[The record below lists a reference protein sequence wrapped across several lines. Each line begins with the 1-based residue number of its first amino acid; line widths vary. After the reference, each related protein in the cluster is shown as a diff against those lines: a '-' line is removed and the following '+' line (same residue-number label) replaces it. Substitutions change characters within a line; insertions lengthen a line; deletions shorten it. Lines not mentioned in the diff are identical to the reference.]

1 MGKLAFVLFVF
12 KYLITHD
19 KDRKAMKAAKEA
31 GDQEKLK
38 KLVAHTYN
46 DVIENFCKRFDIT
59 IDVSGYENVPDC
71 PALYVANHSGMIDAA
86 VLAKMP
92 GGIGIVLK
100 KEFEKV
106 PFLLKWLSNMNGVFI
121 DRQNPREAVNAIN
134 QAAEIIK
141 SGYSMGIFPEG
152 TRTRDASVGE
162 FKNGAFKIAQKTGCP
177 IVPIAISGSY
187 KLWEDPGKIIP
198 GTIKAHILEPIYTE
212 NLDRKAIKELSA
224 VVRQQIVDELE
235 SMNK

>member
-1 MGKLAFVLFVF
+1 
-12 KYLITHD
+12 
-19 KDRKAMKAAKEA
+19 
-31 GDQEKLK
+31 
-38 KLVAHTYN
+38 
-46 DVIENFCKRFDIT
+46 
-59 IDVSGYENVPDC
+59 
-71 PALYVANHSGMIDAA
+71 
-86 VLAKMP
+86 
-92 GGIGIVLK
+92 
-100 KEFEKV
+100 
-106 PFLLKWLSNMNGVFI
+106 MNGVFI

-134 QAAEIIK
+134 QAAENIK
-141 SGYSMGIFPEG
+141 AGYSMGIFPEG